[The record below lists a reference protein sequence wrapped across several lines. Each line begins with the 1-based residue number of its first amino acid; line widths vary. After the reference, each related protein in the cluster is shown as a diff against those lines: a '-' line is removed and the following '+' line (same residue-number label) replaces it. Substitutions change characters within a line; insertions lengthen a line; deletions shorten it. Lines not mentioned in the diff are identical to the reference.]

1 MPDSNVREVRITVS
15 DKQIIFTYLN
25 KPDPNAFQQDSFKME
40 LSVARIFHRVLNEY
54 RKFEKKIFEKSDYEI
69 LGKSLA
75 KMLFEYPIVTNTL
88 ADPIISV
95 QRDINS
101 RFRIYLDFTD
111 TAGEV
116 VLLPWEYLMLEGL
129 GKGVNTF
136 FPAADKNSQFDL
148 IRSVTPAQASKF
160 DYTITSNQKLQVIL
174 ISASTFDYPI
184 DKETRK
190 NWFESMQKNFTND
203 ILFYIIDDFTQ
214 DTLLT
219 QLNDYIN
226 NIEGPF
232 IVHYMG
238 HAKVEDDFGYISIP
252 DDNGNSAWMR
262 DDEFAKLFNQ
272 EGKRKP
278 HLVILQ
284 ACYSGQ
290 ITRFDSQQ
298 KNGIAMQLAYQSGIP
313 AVVAMQNEITEEVG
327 FVFLTKFYKSLV
339 MGDDVAKATSKGRT
353 YLGCVYKKEKTAP
366 DYGSNIFG
374 TPVIFLTAEPFAL
387 TTKPVTE
394 ETDMNVNKICPLPLC
409 RKIWRN
415 VPNKKICG
423 FNGCKGVLVIY
434 EEEGQNP
441 TVKMQ
446 NERAE
451 TAVTAA
457 NSAPNVSTTPNVNLI
472 NNNPV

>member
-1 MPDSNVREVRITVS
+1 MADSNIREVRITVS
-15 DKQIIFTYLN
+15 DKQIIFTYMN

-69 LGKSLA
+69 LGESLA
-75 KMLFEYPIVTNTL
+75 KMLFNYPIVTNTL
-88 ADPIISV
+88 ADPIIAV

-116 VLLPWEYLMLEGL
+116 VLLPWEYLMLENL

-148 IRSVTPAQASKF
+148 IRSITPADVQKF
-160 DYTITSNQKLQVIL
+160 DYTVTPNEKLQVIL
-174 ISASTFDYPI
+174 IDASTFDYPV

-190 NWFESMQKNFTND
+190 NWFAYMQKNFTND
-203 ILFYIIDDFTQ
+203 IVFYTIDDFVQ
-214 DTLLT
+214 ENLIT

-226 NIEGPF
+226 NIEGKY
-232 IVHYMG
+232 IVHYIG
-238 HAKVEDDFGYISIP
+238 HAKTEDDFGYISLP
-252 DDNGNSAWMR
+252 DDNGNSFWLK

-298 KNGIAMQLAYQSGIP
+298 KNGLAMRLAYQSGIP

-327 FVFLTKFYKSLV
+327 FAFLTKFYKSLV
-339 MGDDVAKATSKGRT
+339 MGDDVAKATTTGRT
-353 YLGCVYKKEKTAP
+353 YLGCVYKKTPLAP
-366 DYGSNIFG
+366 DYSSNIFG
-374 TPVIFLTAEPFAL
+374 TPVIFLSADQPFAL
-387 TTKPVTE
+387 AAKPLRLEAEV
-394 ETDMNVNKICPLPLC
+394 NVNKICPLPLC
-409 RKIWRN
+409 RKIWKN
-415 VPNKKICG
+415 VPDKKICG
-423 FNGCKGVLVIY
+423 FNGCKGVLIVY
-434 EEEGQNP
+434 KEEDQN
-441 TVKMQ
+441 TAAKTQ
-446 NERAE
+446 NERADISG
-451 TAVTAA
+451 
-457 NSAPNVSTTPNVNLI
+457 NNAPDISIMSNLNLI
-472 NNNPV
+472 NSDPI